1 MFPLFLLDHSSS
13 EAGLKDRSDS
23 GYFDGGF
30 ADEDESVCDDR
41 SEAPVVGTVTPF
53 EFDKDSTANKG
64 NLSSACLECVLQTF
78 CLVSN
83 FNIGGNWNILSD
95 RLIT

>member
-1 MFPLFLLDHSSS
+1 MFPLFLLEHSSS
-13 EAGLKDRSDS
+13 EAKLKGRADS

-41 SEAPVVGTVTPF
+41 SEAPVVGTETPF
-53 EFDKDSTANKG
+53 EFDHDSTANKG
-64 NLSSACLECVLQTF
+64 KCHLSSACLECVLHPF

-83 FNIGGNWNILSD
+83 FNIGGN
-95 RLIT
+95 